1 MINTLLKLIPFK
13 KETLQYGASLKIAS
27 RNPLE
32 TRFYNKLSTLIRN
45 DNEKNITLT
54 TNLGISDSYKVLLP
68 IGKTPGGYLFGLPDD
83 YMGERT
89 VLYLSK
95 YLANHCD
102 AVADIGANWGFYSY
116 FMAKHSQKPIYYFE
130 PNTELYDNIV
140 MNIQNHNLQN
150 RVIGSP
156 QAVAAKSG
164 ELSFYINLSDNFSS
178 SLTNYFENSGHK
190 IKKITLDAINFDDF
204 VAKHNYKNWLA
215 KVDIEDAEFQFL
227 EGAEKA
233 MQQGILKYLIIEL
246 LENARKNKF
255 IDKMIEKG
263 WNAYY
268 LNDYHIEHVSK
279 EDGRYTAPEYN
290 WLFCKETPQ
299 ELRKLLHQT
308 RFSVID

>member
-1 MINTLLKLIPFK
+1 MINTLVKLIPFK
-13 KETLQYGASLKIAS
+13 KEILQYGASLKVDA
-27 RNPLE
+27 RNALE
-32 TRFYNKLSTLIRN
+32 TKFYNRLSTTIAN
-45 DNEKNITLT
+45 ENEKDIVLT
-54 TNLGISDSYKVLLP
+54 TNLGISDTYKVLLP
-68 IGKTPGGYLFGLPDD
+68 IGKAPSSYLFGIPDD
-83 YMGERT
+83 YRGERT

-102 AVADIGANWGFYSY
+102 AIADIGANWGFYSY

-140 MNIQNHNLQN
+140 MNIKNHDLQN
-150 RVIGSP
+150 RVIGSS

-164 ELSFYINLSDNFSS
+164 ALSFYINLTDNSSS
-178 SLTNYFENSGHK
+178 SLSSYFENKGHK
-190 IKKITLDAINFDDF
+190 TKLITLDAISFNDF
-204 VAKHNYKNWLA
+204 TAKHHYKSWLV

-227 EGAEKA
+227 EGAEQA
-233 MQQGILKYLIIEL
+233 MQQGVLKYLIIEL

-263 WNAYY
+263 WHAYY
-268 LNDYHIEHVSK
+268 LNDYHIEYVSK

-290 WLFCKETPQ
+290 WLFCKETPH
-299 ELRKLLHQT
+299 ELRNLLHQT